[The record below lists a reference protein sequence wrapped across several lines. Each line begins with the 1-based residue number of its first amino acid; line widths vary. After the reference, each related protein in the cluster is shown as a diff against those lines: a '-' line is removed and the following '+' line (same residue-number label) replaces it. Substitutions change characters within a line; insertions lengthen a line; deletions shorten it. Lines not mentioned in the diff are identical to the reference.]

1 MAVKQIGQRGFADDL
16 VGSRLGSN
24 EMLDRIGGLIDWR
37 KIEVLLEELHSSR
50 YGRPAFPPLALFKAL
65 LLQQWYA
72 LSEAKLEEALGD
84 RLSFRRFCGLSLED
98 KAPDQVTI
106 NRFRNLLVREELV
119 APLFEEIV
127 RQIDARGLILRQ
139 GTLIDASLVEA
150 AVKRPKPPKDDEI
163 ANEPAT
169 EGQTPADEAAKP
181 RPASKLVRSP
191 HDPDAAWAKKGGKRS
206 FGYKAH
212 IGTDMGSAIIR
223 RALLTP
229 ANVND
234 TVRAD
239 ELYCGDEKSVYAD
252 QAYSTKARTAKLKAA
267 RIKDRT
273 MSRPNKH
280 HPLTQRQ
287 KDRNKAI
294 GKRRG
299 PVEQVFARLK
309 GVYGWARVRYR
320 GQAANHAHL
329 LLICSAMNL
338 RRMAVLTASP

>member
-1 MAVKQIGQRGFADDL
+1 MAVKRIGQLGFADDL
-16 VGSRLGSN
+16 VGRRLGTN
-24 EMLDRIGGLIDWR
+24 AMLERIGKLIDWR

-50 YGRPAFPPLALFKAL
+50 YGRPAFPPLSLFKAL
-65 LLQQWYA
+65 LLQQWHG

-84 RLSFRRFCGLSLED
+84 RLSFRRFCGLSLD
-98 KAPDQVTI
+98 DSAPDQVTI
-106 NRFRNLLVREELV
+106 NRFRHLLMREELV
-119 APLFEEIV
+119 QPLFDEIV

-139 GTLIDASLVEA
+139 GTLIDASLIEA
-150 AVKRPKPPKDDEI
+150 AVKRPKPPKDE
-163 ANEPAT
+163 AAATSET
-169 EGQTPADEAAKP
+169 EGESASDQAAQP
-181 RPASKLVRSP
+181 RLASKLVSSP

-212 IGTDMGSAIIR
+212 IGADKGSAIIR
-223 RALLTP
+223 RAVLTP

-234 TVRAD
+234 TVPAD
-239 ELYCGDEKSVYAD
+239 ELYCGDEKAVYAD

-267 RIKDRT
+267 GIKDRT

-280 HPLTQRQ
+280 HPLTERE
-287 KDRNKAI
+287 KTRNKAI

-309 GVYGWARVRYR
+309 GVYCWARVRYR
-320 GQAANHAHL
+320 GLVANQAHL

-338 RRMAVLTASP
+338 RRMAVLTASA

>member
-1 MAVKQIGQRGFADDL
+1 MSVKTIGQRGFADDL
-16 VGSRLGSN
+16 LGSRLGSN
-24 EMLDRIGGLIDWR
+24 AMLKRIDGLIDWTL
-37 KIEVLLEELHSSR
+37 IEALLEGLHGSR

-65 LLQQWYA
+65 LLQQWYT
-72 LSEAKLEEALGD
+72 LSETKLEEALED

-98 KAPDQVTI
+98 DAPDQVTI
-106 NRFRNLLVREELV
+106 NRFRNLLVGKALV
-119 APLFEEIV
+119 QPLFDEIV

-150 AVKRPKPPKDDEI
+150 AVKRPKPPKDEI
-163 ANEPAT
+163 ADDAEAREQST
-169 EGQTPADEAAKP
+169 ADDTTKP
-181 RPASKLVRSP
+181 RPASKLVSSP
-191 HDPDAAWAKKGGKRS
+191 HDPDAAWAKKGGKRT
-206 FGYKAH
+206 FGYKVH
-212 IGTDMGSAIIR
+212 IGADKGSAIIR

-234 TVRAD
+234 TVPAD
-239 ELYCGDEKSVYAD
+239 GLYCGDEKAVYAD

-267 RIKDRT
+267 GIKDRT

-280 HPLTQRQ
+280 RPLTERQRT
-287 KDRNKAI
+287 RNKAI

-309 GVYGWARVRYR
+309 GLYRWARVRYR
-320 GQAANHAHL
+320 GLVANEAHL

-338 RRMAVLTASP
+338 RRMAVLTASA